1 MCNKLIYNNIKESA
15 NKDDICKVRIICKS
29 ESNEK
34 RYEFTGSKDE
44 KWSVIANKSFYKDF
58 GEYPFIVEITTYY

>member
-1 MCNKLIYNNIKESA
+1 M
-15 NKDDICKVRIICKS
+15 KDDICKVRIICKS

-44 KWSVIANKSFYKDF
+44 KWSVIANKLFFKDF
-58 GEYPFIVEITTYY
+58 GEYPFIVEVTTYY